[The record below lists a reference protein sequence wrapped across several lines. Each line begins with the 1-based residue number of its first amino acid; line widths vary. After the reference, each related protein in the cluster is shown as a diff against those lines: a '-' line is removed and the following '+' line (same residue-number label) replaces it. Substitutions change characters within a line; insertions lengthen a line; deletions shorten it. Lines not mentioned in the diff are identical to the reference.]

1 MEQQPADWVT
11 LATTPPSNQE
21 QFDRLVSAL
30 GDRGIEIEL
39 EDNPVRQ
46 CDNDV
51 ATWLR
56 VHAND
61 LPLAW
66 AMARKI
72 IS

>member
-1 MEQQPADWVT
+1 MQQPSTDWVT
-11 LATTPPSNQE
+11 LATTPPSSQQ

-30 GDRGIEIEL
+30 DDRGIELEL

-46 CDNDV
+46 CNNDV

-66 AMARKI
+66 DVARKI

>member
-11 LATTPPSNQE
+11 LATTPPSSQA
-21 QFDRLVSAL
+21 QFDQLVSAL
-30 GDRGIEIEL
+30 LSQGIKVEL

-46 CDNDV
+46 CDKDV

-66 AMARKI
+66 DIARRL

>member
-11 LATTPPSNQE
+11 LATTPPSSQE
-21 QFDRLVSAL
+21 QFDQLVSAL
-30 GDRGIEIEL
+30 NSRGIEIDL

-46 CDNDV
+46 CDKDV
-51 ATWLR
+51 AIWLR

-66 AMARKI
+66 DIARKI
-72 IS
+72 AL